1 MKEENNYNANRSDES
16 TSGSFALFTDAS
28 LNQGSKCGVGVF
40 LIIPSSLLALP
51 PENIKKP
58 EIVKSVRVR
67 RFKSTSSTKLE
78 VQTALW
84 GIQSFHETLNISSK
98 NKLSVYCDSQCIAG
112 LPERRSRLEAAGF
125 CSKGSKK
132 LLNHAD
138 LYRRFYELQDAL
150 GFDVIKV
157 TGHSRSSS
165 HDTVHRIFSFVD
177 RTARKE
183 LKSLITE

>member
-1 MKEENNYNANRSDES
+1 MRKENYYNANES
-16 TSGSFALFTDAS
+16 EESASGNFALFTDVS

-51 PENIKKP
+51 PENIKKS
-58 EIVKSVRVR
+58 EIVKSMRVR
-67 RFKSTSSTKLE
+67 RFESSSSTKLE

-84 GIQSFHETLNISSK
+84 GIQYFRETLNISSK

-112 LPERRSRLEAAGF
+112 LPKRRSRLETANF
-125 CSKGSKK
+125 CSNGSKR

-138 LYRRFYELQDAL
+138 LYRRFYQLQDEL

-165 HDTVHRIFSFVD
+165 HDTVHRIFSYVD
-177 RTARKE
+177 RWARKE
-183 LKSLITE
+183 LKHLMS